1 MVLKNCER
9 LTTKADTPHVSIGGM
24 LARRI
29 KVAQFQRGGLTTA
42 RFADKNTQAAAA
54 AIGELLDAPEN
65 RPSRAPGLQQES
77 TGLKCHAPLSGG
89 EVEEFKFVLHQN
101 GVAEGSQ
108 EGLNLF
114 LELAE

>member
-1 MVLKNCER
+1 MVLENSER
-9 LTTKADTPHVSIGGM
+9 LTTKIDTPHVSIEGM

-29 KVAQFQRGGLTTA
+29 KVAQFQRGGLTTS
-42 RFADKNTQAAAA
+42 RFADKNTQATAA
-54 AIGELLDAPEN
+54 AIGDLLDAPGN
-65 RPSRAPGLQQES
+65 RPPRAPGLQQEP
-77 TGLKCHAPLSGG
+77 TGLECQAPLSGG

-114 LELAE
+114 LELAV